1 MYRVSKEIEFSAAHA
16 IRGHLGGCE
25 NMHGHNWR
33 VRATVEATKLDDME
47 MVIDYK
53 ELKGILKSIA
63 EKLDHKYINEI
74 EPFIKKNPTS
84 ENIARF
90 FFDELAGAINDGR
103 RRVALVEVWETE
115 RNRAEY
121 SE

>member
-1 MYRVSKEIEFSAAHA
+1 
-16 IRGHLGGCE
+16 
-25 NMHGHNWR
+25 MHGHNWR